1 MAIINEILGEYGRRV
16 ADLGWGRIS
25 EVSVKE
31 MIKLSLE
38 DEISEIKC
46 NEKHGN
52 VNERHKRYLR
62 MGRDDII

>member
-1 MAIINEILGEYGRRV
+1 M